1 MAFSMYIRPEVLAK
15 IREEFPPGAKV
26 ELISMHDPYREMPSG
41 LTGVVSCVDST
52 GTVFVNW
59 SNGSSLG
66 CVWGVDE
73 LKRID

>member
-1 MAFSMYIRPEVLAK
+1 MFSVHIRPEVLK
-15 IREEFPPGAKV
+15 QLREDYPVGCTV
-26 ELISMHDPYREMPSG
+26 ELVEMCDQYREMPPG
-41 LTGVVSCVDST
+41 LTGVVSCVDDT

>member
-1 MAFSMYIRPEVLAK
+1 
-15 IREEFPPGAKV
+15 
-26 ELISMHDPYREMPSG
+26 MHDQYREMPPG
-41 LTGVVSCVDST
+41 LTGVVSCVDDT